1 MTKVLNAIGKVLVT
15 VIGAAGALF
24 GIGVLVLT
32 FFFLA
37 LFTGLLA
44 SGALEVGDEL
54 LLTSVSPTGAYEL
67 EVHRINPGATEP
79 YYIRVLRTDGGRND
93 RIYHVRGEEEAKVT
107 WLSDEVVR
115 INTVT
120 LNVPAGETYQG
131 DTHSP
136 ESLRVSIDVQAE
148 GVYVLEM
155 EYAIARD
162 FLGGQ
167 SVMNAKYPDE
177 PLPSGECVHFDFE
190 HRHEIP
196 LEDSLEAG
204 AFGMV
209 LSVCCEGGEAVQL
222 PFLYEWQ
229 SGWHGTYG
237 FVLTGSLAEGFT
249 LTPEST
255 ACEVIPLTEAF
266 PAE

>member
-1 MTKVLNAIGKVLVT
+1 MKKILRTIGKVLLT
-15 VIGAAGALF
+15 VIGGAGALI
-24 GIGVLVLT
+24 GIGTLALTLLFLV
-32 FFFLA
+32 
-37 LFTGLLA
+37 LFTGLFV
-44 SGALEVGDEL
+44 SGALEPGDEL

-79 YYIRVLRTDGGRND
+79 YYIRVLRTDGGRSE
-93 RIYHVRGEEEAKVT
+93 RIYHMRGEEEAEVE

-120 LNVPAGETYQG
+120 LNVPAGDTYQG
-131 DTHSP
+131 DIHYP
-136 ESLRVSIDVQAE
+136 ESMRVSIDVQPE
-148 GVYVLEM
+148 GVYGLEM

-167 SVMNAKYPDE
+167 SMMNAGYPDE
-177 PLPSGECVHFDFE
+177 PLPSGECVHFDLK
-190 HRHEIP
+190 HRRDIP
-196 LEDSLEAG
+196 MEDSLEAG

-209 LSVCCEGGEAVQL
+209 LSVYAANGEAVQL
-222 PFLYEWQ
+222 PFLYEWLT
-229 SGWHGTYG
+229 GWHSTHS

-249 LTPEST
+249 LTPESA
-255 ACEVIPLTEAF
+255 ACAVIPLTEAF